1 MREMLQTLCDHA
13 ATGASV
19 RSIPMGLAVCGMKLT
34 SALGLSPLGDYHSLM
49 YGRSM
54 YFDLSKI
61 RGELGYTAKY
71 SNDEMICESYD
82 WYIAN
87 KDKLKY
93 AKEGASAHRSAVK
106 QGALKLLKLF
116 S

>member
-1 MREMLQTLCDHA
+1 MLQTLCDHA
-13 ATGASV
+13 ATGAKV
-19 RSIPMGLAVCGMKLT
+19 RSLPMGLAVCGMKIT
-34 SALGLSPLGDYHSLM
+34 SKVGLSPLGDYHSLM

-54 YFDLSKI
+54 YFDTSKI
-61 RGELGYTAKY
+61 RDELGYVAKY

-87 KDKLKY
+87 RDKLKY
-93 AKEGASAHRSAVK
+93 ADQGASAHRSAVK
-106 QGALKLLKLF
+106 QGILKLVKLF